1 MKAYN
6 REQQERMASF
16 LLEAFLNVYENQEVM
31 RKNLV
36 GLLDILVDF
45 GLSPVEVE
53 QLKDGYVT
61 TGLVGKLFGVTSD
74 TVAYWC
80 DSGKIAAVKTPG
92 NHRRMK
98 IEDAVAY
105 IAKTKRDLFRAHAK
119 KVEVEHKAQDAKRG
133 ENKMGHD
140 LGQSGADLNSDLE
153 NLEQIRDNDES
164 SRSTGE
170 NRVSKDTL
178 STTIDQELGNAP
190 GEESEE
196 ESLIESLGKM
206 CISCLART
214 EGKSCFGV
222 TPGDECINGSGPQY
236 AKGVAPSGVEGVG
249 FSTLKPQ
256 AQNDGSFGRARMHSN
271 DGKPEAK
278 VHTGE
283 SPAELPTAEWLTGK
297 QVKAI
302 LHIEDNGLESLR
314 KNNSVEI
321 QEIPIG
327 NTKRIMYKRDS
338 VLLLR
343 GTDIVKSKTV
353 HPRTNEFIRW
363 YSGRYREITGQ
374 SMPTTEAT
382 GGIAKRLVS
391 QYDYEE
397 LRAASLLFLMVA
409 RSTEAEDEFLRKQ
422 GFTLQKLQ
430 SALPSMQSRLSTRV
444 QSMIGNYLYSNA
456 SAPVEDMT
464 NADTELET
472 LERRLAFNQAEAQ
485 KTK

>member
-6 REQQERMASF
+6 REQQERMSSF

-31 RKNLV
+31 RKNLI

-105 IAKTKRDLFRAHAK
+105 IAKTKRELFRAHAK

-133 ENKMGHD
+133 ENKMGHN
-140 LGQSGADLNSDLE
+140 LGQSGEDLNLDLE
-153 NLEQIRDNDES
+153 DSDQIREDDES

-170 NRVSKDTL
+170 NRVSIDTL
-178 STTIDQELGNAP
+178 STTIDQELSNAP
-190 GEESEE
+190 GGESEE
-196 ESLIESLGKM
+196 GSLDKM
-206 CISCLART
+206 CIACLART

-222 TPGDECINGSGPQY
+222 IPGDACINGSGPQY
-236 AKGVAPSGVEGVG
+236 AKKVAPSGEESGVG

-256 AQNDGSFGRARMHSN
+256 AQNDGSFGRARMHAN

-278 VHTGE
+278 VHSGE

-314 KNNSVEI
+314 KNKSVEI

-374 SMPTTEAT
+374 SMPTNDAT

-397 LRAASLLFLMVA
+397 LRAASLIFLMVA

-444 QSMIGNYLYSNA
+444 QSMIGNYLYGNS
-456 SAPVEDMT
+456 PEPQEDMT
-464 NADTELET
+464 DADTELES
-472 LERRLAFNQAEAQ
+472 LERRLAYGQASAQ
-485 KTK
+485 RIK